1 MEQIKLKVSVR
12 EERGKQAAKKLRQK
26 GFVPGVVYHRGE
38 ESVAIVLPDKEISKI
53 VRDAGGEN
61 ILINLTI
68 DKDKK
73 SKGRSVIIKEIQ
85 HDPVKRN
92 ILHVDFNEISLT
104 EKIVVEVEVV
114 AIGEPIGVKQ
124 EGGVLDHPLREL
136 KVQCLP
142 TDIPKN
148 IEVDVA
154 GLKLNDSFHV
164 RDLSLSDKL
173 KVLNDPELLLFQV
186 KLPVEEKVEETPAE
200 APELEV
206 IREKKEE
213 EPKAGAEGAKPK
225 AGAEAAKPVEKKEEP
240 KAEKK

>member
-1 MEQIKLKVSVR
+1 MEQIKLKVGVR

-38 ESVAIVLPDKEISKI
+38 ESVAIALPDEEISKI

-73 SKGRSVIIKEIQ
+73 SKARSVIIKGIQ
-85 HDPVKRN
+85 HDPVKRS

-114 AIGEPIGVKQ
+114 AIGEPVGVKQ
-124 EGGVLDHPLREL
+124 EAGVLDHPLREL

-164 RDLSLSDKL
+164 RDLVLSDKL

-213 EPKAGAEGAKPK
+213 EPKAGAEPK
-225 AGAEAAKPVEKKEEP
+225 AGEKAKEEP
-240 KAEKK
+240 KADKK